1 MTNTQTLLAALTLQ
15 QAFFGLMWL
24 FAGRLRLGRRA
35 ARHWGGAC
43 LLFAAGMA
51 LVLMRG
57 QISPWLGLWLGNLT
71 LLAGFMVVR
80 RGVLRFA
87 RRDTVAKD
95 VEQLAIVAAVGA
107 LLALHIRYDL
117 GFLWVVWPVS
127 LAMAWVLCRAALEVV
142 HAFGDEFG
150 RAAARACALPFA
162 VFGGLFV
169 LRSVLAPLA
178 QSTVARPIDADAAA
192 SVGLLL
198 VSIAC
203 GLTINAA
210 LIAMVIN
217 RLVIRLRRASDHD
230 MLTGTLNR
238 RGMATRLTAEERRRR
253 RQGSGYALLS
263 VDIDHFKR
271 INDRYGHEAGDI
283 VLAAV
288 ARAIAGVM
296 RESDSLGR
304 MGGEE
309 FCALLPDTDLAGA
322 GRTARRLMA
331 ALAQLSFPSVDAT
344 LRVSVSIGIAA
355 ADDSG
360 DSLASLQRRVDTAL
374 YAAKAGGRNRVERA
388 PPGVAGAAGGPARG
402 VGAPAPASD
411 ASSTIAE
418 PV

>member
-1 MTNTQTLLAALTLQ
+1 
-15 QAFFGLMWL
+15 
-24 FAGRLRLGRRA
+24 LG
-35 ARHWGGAC
+35 
-43 LLFAAGMA
+43 
-51 LVLMRG
+51 
-57 QISPWLGLWLGNLT
+57 
-71 LLAGFMVVR
+71 
-80 RGVLRFA
+80 
-87 RRDTVAKD
+87 
-95 VEQLAIVAAVGA
+95 
-107 LLALHIRYDL
+107 
-117 GFLWVVWPVS
+117 
-127 LAMAWVLCRAALEVV
+127 
-142 HAFGDEFG
+142 
-150 RAAARACALPFA
+150 AAARACALPFA

-309 FCALLPDTDLAGA
+309 FCALLPDTDAGSC
-322 GRTARRLMA
+322 RRSQSKNSAYQSRLLRGLRIQWFSSGNHSSRA
-331 ALAQLSFPSVDAT
+331 STPRALSV
-344 LRVSVSIGIAA
+344 L
-355 ADDSG
+355 
-360 DSLASLQRRVDTAL
+360 
-374 YAAKAGGRNRVERA
+374 
-388 PPGVAGAAGGPARG
+388 
-402 VGAPAPASD
+402 
-411 ASSTIAE
+411 
-418 PV
+418 